1 MDYPFEKLAERYSA
15 IPLDVRD
22 AMLSVD
28 VGQKLQGIGELHR
41 FHLDQ
46 LDVLADEVSA
56 VMLGLTH
63 PNDFKDKIRS
73 ALSLS
78 SEEADGLVREVD
90 EEIFKPIKASLMS
103 MHQGTERNEQMDH
116 VGISAD
122 EILRDIEKP
131 WRATYKTEPIELELT
146 GPRRETPA
154 MQKTPPV
161 GERVAPEIIE
171 QLPPSFRRSF
181 SEGEPSLRPSTS
193 VKERPIYPEHL
204 APSAPKITL
213 PPKEGIVFTPK
224 IQSTPASPTDTPP
237 ANLPTGEP
245 PKDSLGEKIKLSEIP
260 DQKPKAP
267 PSKSRFDPYREPTE

>member
-161 GERVAPEIIE
+161 GERVAPEIIK
-171 QLPPSFRRSF
+171 QLHPRSAVALAKANHRFVHQPRLKKDRSIRNILLPPR
-181 SEGEPSLRPSTS
+181 PKSLFLLKKGSSSLQKYSQRPPLPQTHRLPIS
-193 VKERPIYPEHL
+193 RPESL
-204 APSAPKITL
+204 LKIL
-213 PPKEGIVFTPK
+213 WAKK
-224 IQSTPASPTDTPP
+224 
-237 ANLPTGEP
+237 
-245 PKDSLGEKIKLSEIP
+245 
-260 DQKPKAP
+260 
-267 PSKSRFDPYREPTE
+267 